1 MVFIFFK
8 TQNMV
13 NFDSRI
19 LIKIKQTLTLKPRF
33 KHFSVVLMEMEAKGQ
48 THKLCVLCICT
59 TYT

>member
-1 MVFIFFK
+1 
-8 TQNMV
+8 MV

-33 KHFSVVLMEMEAKGQ
+33 KHFSVVLMEMEAKAQ